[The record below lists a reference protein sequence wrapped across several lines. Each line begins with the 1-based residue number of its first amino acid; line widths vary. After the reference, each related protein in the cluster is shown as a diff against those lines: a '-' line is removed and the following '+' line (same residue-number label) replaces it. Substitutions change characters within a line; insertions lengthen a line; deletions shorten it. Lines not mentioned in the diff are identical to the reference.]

1 VSEAELMPGITAA
14 TESFLADAERFA
26 ERRFRHRLELGLLI
40 DALDSKELTKNF
52 EELIFYAK
60 FLTHAGGI
68 LARKGLAEEETSQMA
83 KEYAATMQRAL
94 GLLEGIRGR
103 LKEDDRRTFD
113 LVIGM
118 THDHM
123 KQFMSL
129 MNELSWI
136 KNYLL
141 DTKTPM
147 KRS

>member
-1 VSEAELMPGITAA
+1 MPGITAT
-14 TESFLADAERFA
+14 TETFLAEAERFSK
-26 ERRFRHRLELGLLI
+26 RRFRHRLELGLLI
-40 DALDSKELTKNF
+40 DVLDSDELTKSF

-94 GLLEGIRGR
+94 GLLERIRGR
-103 LKEDDRRTFD
+103 LKEGDRPTFD
-113 LVIGM
+113 PIIGM

-141 DTKTPM
+141 DTKTQM

>member
-1 VSEAELMPGITAA
+1 VTEAEPMPGITAA
-14 TESFLADAERFA
+14 TESFLGDAERFA

-40 DALDSKELTKNF
+40 DALTSDELTKSF

-68 LARKGLAEEETSQMA
+68 LARKGLGEEETGKMA

-94 GLLEGIRGR
+94 ALLEGLRGHV
-103 LKEDDRRTFD
+103 KEEDRRAFD
-113 LVIGM
+113 PIIGM

-141 DTKTPM
+141 DTKTTVR
-147 KRS
+147 RS